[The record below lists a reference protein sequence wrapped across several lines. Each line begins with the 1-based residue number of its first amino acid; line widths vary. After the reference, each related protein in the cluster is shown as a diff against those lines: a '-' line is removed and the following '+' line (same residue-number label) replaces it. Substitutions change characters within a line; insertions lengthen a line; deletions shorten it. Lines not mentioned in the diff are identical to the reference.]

1 MARLL
6 NPLAPHLAGT
16 LSPDVEAGVKALLA
30 SGALADGATPD
41 EAALRRDARAAD
53 EESVMRPAFL
63 RDTEKIIHM
72 PAYNRLSG
80 KTQVFSF
87 AANDD
92 LTRRGLHVQLVAR
105 VARDIG
111 RALGLNL
118 DLIEAMALGHDLG
131 HTPFG
136 HAGEHFLNDV
146 FHERS
151 GLWFMHN
158 VQSVRVLDVLY
169 GRNIALQTLDG
180 ALCHNGEFV
189 NQRLKTSGL
198 ADFGEFDRRIER
210 CWAEGPAFVKTLRP
224 MTKEGCVVRLSDI
237 IAYVGKDRQD
247 AVRAGLVGED
257 AFRDGLGGG
266 YNAWA
271 LSAFV
276 ADIVNESF
284 GKPEISMSEE
294 GYRELARAKEE
305 NYEKIY
311 RTHEVAG
318 DFSEDIQEL
327 FSALYDH
334 ELESLASGDESRA
347 IFHHHIIPLEAHLA
361 HYGRTYDWKSSP
373 DQTVADFISAMTD
386 DYFIATCE
394 RLFPEARRLFPKR
407 SYFDYKLPVREW
419 EG

>member
-1 MARLL
+1 MAALS
-6 NPLAPHLAGT
+6 NPLAPHLSGM
-16 LSPDVEAGVKALLA
+16 LDPDVEEGVRRQLEAPGL
-30 SGALADGATPD
+30 SPYATPD
-41 EAALRRDARAAD
+41 AEALRRDDTDRDA
-53 EESVMRPAFL
+53 ESVMRPAFL

-92 LTRRGLHVQLVAR
+92 VARRGLHVQLVAR

-118 DLIEAMALGHDLG
+118 DLIEAIALAHDLG

-136 HAGEHFLNDV
+136 HAGEHFLNRV

-151 GLWFMHN
+151 GRYFMHN

-180 ALCHNGEFV
+180 ALCHNGEFACQV
-189 NQRLKTSGL
+189 LETSGL
-198 ADFGEFDRRIER
+198 SGFGEFDRVVSRSWE
-210 CWAEGPAFVKTLRP
+210 EGPAFVKHLRP
-224 MTKEGCVVRLSDI
+224 MTAEGCVVRLADI

-247 AVRAGLVGED
+247 ALRAGLVDED
-257 AFRDGLGGG
+257 AFDDGLGGA

-284 GKPEISMSEE
+284 GRPKIQMSEE
-294 GYRELARAKEE
+294 GFRELARAKEE
-305 NYEKIY
+305 NYRKIY
-311 RTHEVAG
+311 GAREVSG
-318 DFSEDIQEL
+318 DFSEDIAGL
-327 FSALYDH
+327 FERLYDH
-334 ELESLASGDESRA
+334 ELEQLKAGDESAA
-347 IFHHHIIPLEAHLA
+347 IFHHHIEPLNMHLS
-361 HYGRTYDWKSSP
+361 HYGKSYDFESSP

-386 DYFIATCE
+386 DYFIATAE
-394 RLFPEARRLFPKR
+394 KLFPEARELFPKR
-407 SYFDYKLPVREW
+407 SYFDYKAQRTGIED
-419 EG
+419 